1 MAYKQRYSV
10 WQSVIFDLSKKQP
23 IIISDSYDHAHKL
36 AFNEKNIDF
45 CHIAIPQKIKYEDN
59 EKVDVYYTVT
69 PNGLIELNAIRPVN
83 ETFSLEDIENTQINE
98 KMEKKTLS
106 FKA

>member
-10 WQSVIFDLSKKQP
+10 WQSVIFNLSTKQP

-36 AFNEKNIDF
+36 AFSEVGTNF
-45 CHIAIPQKIKYEDN
+45 CHMSIPQKIKYEDN